1 MVNTIDFSWQVIL
14 TSVVIG
20 SAITSIT
27 NIIILIINNYRLKN
41 VENKRVKNEINTYRY
56 TKLYEISIH
65 WIEMNTKIDT
75 HNKTISEIANDR
87 LVNGF
92 IDDYRK
98 FEIIAPLLDNRY
110 REKLTDI
117 STNGLNYLNMLI
129 EVENALDDK
138 EDERLRNQH
147 RDLFCEFKK
156 ISVQFTTELKSAL
169 QKQLDELLSFYC
181 C

>member
-1 MVNTIDFSWQVIL
+1 
-14 TSVVIG
+14 
-20 SAITSIT
+20 
-27 NIIILIINNYRLKN
+27 
-41 VENKRVKNEINTYRY
+41 
-56 TKLYEISIH
+56 
-65 WIEMNTKIDT
+65 MNTKIDT

-156 ISVQFTTELKSAL
+156 FPVQFTTELKSAL